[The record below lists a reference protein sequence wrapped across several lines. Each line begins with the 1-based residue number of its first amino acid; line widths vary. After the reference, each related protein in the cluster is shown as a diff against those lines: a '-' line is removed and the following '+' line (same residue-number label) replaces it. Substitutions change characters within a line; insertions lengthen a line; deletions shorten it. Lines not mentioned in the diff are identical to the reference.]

1 MTVWRRLH
9 CSSSRTIKPVP
20 WTFLLSAKYTQ
31 KYRCHVMAAMKTAR
45 CHCRKCREC
54 LLGVA
59 PKRPKCNFHAAP
71 MPAFRHLIDLVPRS
85 VANCFIDALIQ
96 SEKRNGHLPYWTK
109 SPERSPLLPTLP
121 LPNPQTAKEKGNGHL
136 SYWTKSPERSPLL
149 PTLPLTNPQT
159 AKGSICPSPSGG
171 GSPKPATSSD
181 SPQAP
186 YYDNN
191 NAPDAT
197 NHDTNNDA
205 DDSSA
210 QLDVTTMSASEIWS
224 AILVRR
230 DLFGGMLT
238 RSLLVAASSDA
249 SCLPL
254 WSGALFMEKQV
265 QPKRDQCKLFIEHFT
280 AHHKLAWLRKKL
292 LFIVASNR
300 MYSKLRAVCNVA

>member
-1 MTVWRRLH
+1 
-9 CSSSRTIKPVP
+9 
-20 WTFLLSAKYTQ
+20 
-31 KYRCHVMAAMKTAR
+31 MAAMKTAR

-59 PKRPKCNFHAAP
+59 PKRPNCNFHAAP

-85 VANCFIDALIQ
+85 VATCFIDALIQ

-121 LPNPQTAKEKGNGHL
+121 L
-136 SYWTKSPERSPLL
+136 
-149 PTLPLTNPQT
+149 TNPQT
-159 AKGSICPSPSGG
+159 AKGSICPSLSGG